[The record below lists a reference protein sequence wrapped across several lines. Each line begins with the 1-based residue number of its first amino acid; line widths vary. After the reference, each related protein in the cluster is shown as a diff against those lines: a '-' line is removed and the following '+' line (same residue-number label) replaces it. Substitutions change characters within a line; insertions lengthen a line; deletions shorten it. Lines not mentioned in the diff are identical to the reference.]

1 MHDMHRKYTRGG
13 ANNFDA
19 GALRICL
26 VNTELW
32 ASFGKAKTRKPLA
45 MIAHQLH
52 RLVKASSLI
61 SVERP

>member
-1 MHDMHRKYTRGG
+1 MICIENILGGG

-19 GALRICL
+19 RALRICL

-52 RLVKASSLI
+52 RLVKASYFI

>member
-1 MHDMHRKYTRGG
+1 MICIENILGGG
-13 ANNFDA
+13 AYNFDA
-19 GALRICL
+19 WALRICL